1 MRVKSARTNWMG
13 KGVPKRA
20 EERPN
25 RYLVSGWDSQLSEA
39 GLLPSKVALSGKSIE
54 LGIVDVAQ
62 ELGVGITLST
72 ILGEELVNPV
82 LGPVIRETVL

>member
-1 MRVKSARTNWMG
+1 
-13 KGVPKRA
+13 
-20 EERPN
+20 
-25 RYLVSGWDSQLSEA
+25 
-39 GLLPSKVALSGKSIE
+39 LPSKVALSGKSIE

-82 LGPVIRETVL
+82 LGPVISQTVL